1 MRPFLIYGAG
11 IAALLVVVIVTFF
24 NGKGTGNRQ
33 SQQSA
38 ASYTETPS
46 NNNSGLPNAGGD
58 PVFDSTRG
66 MLSNRV
72 YKAKLA
78 SQQLE
83 TEADDSVFYEDVFDE
98 EILQAILEKEARRK
112 KEAAWWES
120 RKEWVEN
127 FPYEPKY
134 HPKMKF
140 TEELLMP
147 PVTSMPRPDPLEY
160 QNRPGDLLQNM
171 TDFETDYQAY
181 AKEYNSKLRKKSVV
195 GNHYRLI
202 GFYNNGIRYTE
213 AFERYY
219 HIMNEYGYA
228 ENTPMML
235 FAFNPLID
243 YNKAAL
249 QDPDEMWSYKY
260 NVTWGEEMANCKKG
274 IVANM
279 TYDGVH
285 QYGDPRPS
293 REEARDIMDALLA
306 GIPPE
311 KFAEIAAKFTPD
323 RQIQNE
329 LKEGDPLLYR

>member
-1 MRPFLIYGAG
+1 MRSFLIYGAG
-11 IAALLVVVIVTFF
+11 IAALLVVVIIVFF
-24 NGKGTGNRQ
+24 NGKETGNRQ

-38 ASYTETPS
+38 ASYPETPRNKS
-46 NNNSGLPNAGGD
+46 NELSPSGSD
-58 PVFDSTRG
+58 PVFVSTRK

-72 YKAKLA
+72 YKAKMA

-83 TEADDSVFYEDVFDE
+83 AEAVDSSFDE
-98 EILQAILEKEARRK
+98 ETQQVILENEARRK

-134 HPKMKF
+134 HPEMKF

-147 PVTSMPRPDPLEY
+147 PVMSSPRPDPLEY
-160 QNRPGDLLQNM
+160 ISRPGSHRQNII
-171 TDFETDYQAY
+171 DFETDSQAY
-181 AKEYNSKLRKKSVV
+181 SKEYNLKLRKKSVV
-195 GNHYRLI
+195 SNHYRLI

-228 ENTPMML
+228 ENTPMIL

-249 QDPDEMWSYKY
+249 QDPDEMSPY
-260 NVTWGEEMANCKKG
+260 NVTWGEEMANRKKG

-293 REEARDIMDALLA
+293 KEEARDILNALLA

-311 KFAEIAAKFTPD
+311 KFAEISAKFTPN
-323 RQIQNE
+323 RQIQHE
-329 LKEGDPLLYR
+329 LKKGDPLLYR